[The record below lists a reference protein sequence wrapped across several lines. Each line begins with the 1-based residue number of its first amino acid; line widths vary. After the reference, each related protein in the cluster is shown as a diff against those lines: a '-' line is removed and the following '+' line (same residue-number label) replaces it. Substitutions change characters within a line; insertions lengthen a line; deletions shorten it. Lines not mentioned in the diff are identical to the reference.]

1 MKEVVYCMKRL
12 VEETKKLSKKSI
24 ESLLSDESIS
34 KSSKIKSLFDSGLE
48 VKEVSNLL
56 NIRYNFAYNVIS
68 NYVNMNSINVEQT
81 KKESVKDKIIELYL
95 QNKSNK
101 EISIEL
107 KTNYN
112 YVFNTLKEY
121 KSKLV
126 NE

>member
-1 MKEVVYCMKRL
+1 MKKL
-12 VEETKKLSKKSI
+12 NVEKKLSKKQI
-24 ESLLSDESIS
+24 ENLLSDESIS

-48 VKEVSNLL
+48 IKEISTLL

-68 NYVNMNSINVEQT
+68 NYVNVNSIEIEQT
-81 KKESVKDKIIELYL
+81 KKENKKEKIIELYL

-112 YVFNTLKEY
+112 YVFNTIKEY
-121 KSKLV
+121 KSKNNIV
-126 NE
+126 NQ